1 VIAPPADR
9 TAAIDEVAASLLPR
23 ASLATRLLLRESRR
37 RLARSEAGVL
47 ATLSRGPRRVTEL
60 AEVEGLAQP
69 TMTLIVKRMEQRG
82 WLGRERD
89 AADARA
95 VLISLTDEGATVL
108 DELRADYRAALR
120 DHMAA
125 MSDEQVEGLLTAT
138 AALQDLIDALQGRDP
153 A

>member
-1 VIAPPADR
+1 VISSPIDR
-9 TAAIDEVAASLLPR
+9 SAAIDEVAASLLSR

-47 ATLSRGPRRVTEL
+47 AALSAEPRRVTDL
-60 AEVEGLAQP
+60 AEVESLAQP

-82 WLGRERD
+82 WLARERD
-89 AADARA
+89 AADGRA

-125 MSDEQVEGLLTAT
+125 MTDEQVEGLMTAT
-138 AALQDLIDALQGRDP
+138 AALQDLIDALQGKDST
-153 A
+153 

>member
-1 VIAPPADR
+1 MISSPIDR
-9 TAAIDEVAASLLPR
+9 NAATDEVAASLLSR

-47 ATLSRGPRRVTEL
+47 AALSAGPRRVTDL
-60 AEVEGLAQP
+60 AEVESLAQP

-82 WLGRERD
+82 WLARERD
-89 AADARA
+89 AADGRA

-125 MSDEQVEGLLTAT
+125 MTDEQVEGLMTAT
-138 AALQDLIDALQGRDP
+138 AALQDLIDAVQGKDST
-153 A
+153 